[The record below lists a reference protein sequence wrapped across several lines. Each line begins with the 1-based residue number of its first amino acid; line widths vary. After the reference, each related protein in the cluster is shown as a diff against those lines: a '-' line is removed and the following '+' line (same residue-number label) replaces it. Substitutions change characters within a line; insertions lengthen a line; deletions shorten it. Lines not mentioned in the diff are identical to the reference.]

1 MKTKLTYTI
10 TGVIAAVSAACAL
23 SAAAQDTPSQTI
35 KPLVPP
41 VSGQTQPQTDVKPDT
56 GSPAVNPASTTD
68 QATPAPGAPSTTALP
83 QAAAGTTT
91 ADTTQQTTILA
102 PKDFM
107 QQAYRANEFGIA
119 ASQLAMQK
127 AQSADAKEA
136 AKQILDDG
144 MKVRQDMVAAIQG
157 ASSDMHFDQGWD
169 DHYKGLM
176 ADLQNAS
183 GASFDQTYLA
193 TQSEVTSTAT
203 GLFQSYADTGS
214 DTAVKTFA
222 QNTLPVLQSEA
233 TKLDAASSTSAGA
246 AGR

>member
-1 MKTKLTYTI
+1 MKTKLIYQI

-23 SAAAQDTPSQTI
+23 SAAAQDMPPKSTP
-35 KPLVPP
+35 PVVPP
-41 VSGQTQPQTDVKPDT
+41 VSAQAQPTPDGDAT
-56 GSPAVNPASTTD
+56 AANPAGTTD
-68 QATPAPGAPSTTALP
+68 QTAPLPGTAASTAMP
-83 QAAAGTTT
+83 QAAAGATTDVSS
-91 ADTTQQTTILA
+91 ALA

-119 ASQLAMQK
+119 ASQLALTR
-127 AQSADAKEA
+127 AESPDAKA
-136 AKQILDDG
+136 AAQTILNDG

-157 ASSDMHFDQGWD
+157 SSSDMHFDQGWD

-203 GLFQSYADTGS
+203 GLFQSYADAGS

-222 QNTLPVLQSEA
+222 RNTLPVLQLEA

-246 AGR
+246 AGK